1 MPPKIPEPTGKT
13 RDDLITA
20 YATGTPGYKL
30 AQGYGVS
37 QGTMSKWL
45 RNWEAPRHRPSADT
59 DPRVDRK
66 EATRLYNNGTIPAAL
81 ARRYGV
87 TTYRMRSLL
96 SAWEVPRRTLRQ
108 AAHLRHDIARYSAGT
123 VPRMDREEATRL
135 YNEGMSPKKLG
146 QRYGIPTSRMKYLLR
161 TWEVPLR
168 NQQQAARVRAEAEK
182 RALDAYRLFP

>member
-13 RDDLITA
+13 RADLIDA
-20 YATGTPGYKL
+20 YTNGTPGYKL
-30 AQGYGVS
+30 AKGYGVS

-45 RNWEAPRHRPSADT
+45 RDWEAPKYQPSADT
-59 DPRVDRK
+59 DPRVDRA

-96 SAWEVPRRTLRQ
+96 SAWEVPQRDLRQ
-108 AAHLRHDIARYSAGT
+108 AAHLRHDNARYPAGT
-123 VPRMDREEATRL
+123 APRMDRKEATRL
-135 YNEGMSPKKLG
+135 YNEGTSPKKLA

-168 NQQQAARVRAEAEK
+168 NQQQAARVRVEAAA